1 MAARGGWRGALLA
14 GGVLLGLAGCGGPA
28 PTPLQA
34 RYSREEERALRYH
47 AAGEL
52 PRALRAFQASL
63 ATAELIDDRTAILAQ
78 SLHVGFTALALG
90 EEALADRNFQRAW
103 RAAVALGD
111 ASGMAQARLGLTQVG
126 LMRGEFEAASE
137 AFRRALVEARERSD
151 RAAELVALNGLGL
164 AQKELGRPEE
174 SRELFREAEVLA
186 RAHGDKRLLAAT
198 LANRADLALRGG
210 ELGQAEPALAEAIE
224 LDRSTENLPGLA
236 HDLGLKARASELRG
250 DAPGALELYRQA
262 RMIARHT
269 GQQGQAERYE
279 RAIDRLECESGVR
292 LQQGRVKSI
301 DCKGRSE

>member
-1 MAARGGWRGALLA
+1 MAVRGRWRGALLA

-34 RYSREEERALRYH
+34 RYLREEERALRYH

-52 PRALRAFQASL
+52 PRASQALQASL
-63 ATAELIDDRTAILAQ
+63 ATAELIDDRPAIMAQ
-78 SLHVGFTALALG
+78 SLQIGFTALTLG
-90 EEALADRNFQRAW
+90 EGSLAERNFQRAW
-103 RAAVALGD
+103 RAAIGLGD
-111 ASGMAQARLGLTQVG
+111 APGMAQARLGLAQVG
-126 LMRGEFEAASE
+126 LMRGEFAAASE

-164 AQKELGRPEE
+164 AQKELGRPE
-174 SRELFREAEVLA
+174 RELFREAEALA

-210 ELGQAEPALAEAIE
+210 ELGQAESVLAEAIE

-262 RMIARHT
+262 RTIARHT

-279 RAIDRLECESGVR
+279 RAVDRLECESGVR
-292 LQQGRVKSI
+292 LQQGRVKSTG
-301 DCKGRSE
+301 CKGRSE